1 MSRHREE
8 VLNTTLAA
16 CIVAR
21 GMAADP
27 ETIMK
32 QGHARPDVMVKFR
45 GLRCAIEGKV
55 DDVAQ
60 ARAVVSGDARRRI
73 DQGIAHLAV
82 AVVYPTAIRST
93 DFDALAAEMSRSD
106 VDFSV
111 LTDAGE
117 SEWHSGGVDELLAGL
132 RRAHESIVRDDV
144 LAQAVGTLSGG
155 LDQVAA
161 ALLDSPATC
170 DRLIDLLGVGGKSDA
185 ADV

>member
-27 ETIMK
+27 ETIVK
-32 QGHARPDVMVKFR
+32 QGKARPDVMVKFR

-55 DDVAQ
+55 GDVAQ
-60 ARAVVSGDARRRI
+60 ARAVVTADARRRI
-73 DQGIAHLAV
+73 DQGVAHLAV
-82 AVVYPTAIRST
+82 AVVYPTEIRTAGFEGLTSE
-93 DFDALAAEMSRSD
+93 LSRVD

-111 LTDAGE
+111 LTDASE

-155 LDQVAA
+155 LDEVAA

-170 DRLIDLLGVGGKSDA
+170 DRLIGLLGVGGKSDA
-185 ADV
+185 AEV